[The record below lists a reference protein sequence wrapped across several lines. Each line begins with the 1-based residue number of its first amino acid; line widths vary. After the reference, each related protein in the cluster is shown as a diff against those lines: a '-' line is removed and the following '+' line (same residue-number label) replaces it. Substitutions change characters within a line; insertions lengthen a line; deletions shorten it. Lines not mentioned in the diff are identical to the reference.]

1 LAKCL
6 LSRQKCGRILKLT
19 ATILA
24 MNQQPRWVIV
34 LAAAAILLITLR
46 FLPAFSFIFLL
57 LLILAAAGFV
67 AYSLWYYW
75 RSRQEQSEFADT
87 VSGRIQAQLE
97 ECEALRQKNELEL
110 QDIKSSIQD
119 LEQQKANVSD
129 MTETNRRESERL
141 LKGFYQ
147 ELKLRQTK
155 NRFFRTAEE
164 KLNSLLHN
172 HQLEN
177 QLNEKRQKLLEL
189 REDKYEELAELEE
202 LRYNLVSDTAYLD
215 TIDDLSQQMK
225 QSESYENASSLEE
238 KLEEMTVKLKKM

>member
-1 LAKCL
+1 
-6 LSRQKCGRILKLT
+6 
-19 ATILA
+19 

-34 LAAAAILLITLR
+34 LAGVALILITLR
-46 FLPAFSFIFLL
+46 FIPAFSFIFLM

-67 AYSLWYYW
+67 VYYLWYYW
-75 RSRQEQSEFADT
+75 RNRQQQSAYEDT

-97 ECEALRQKNELEL
+97 ECQSLRQKNELEL
-110 QDIKSSIQD
+110 KDIQSSIRE
-119 LEQQKANVSD
+119 LERNKAALSE
-129 MTETNRRESERL
+129 MSETNRRESERL

-164 KLNSLLHN
+164 KLNNLLHN
-172 HQLEN
+172 HQLEE

-189 REDKYEELAELEE
+189 QEDKYEELAELEE

-215 TIDDLSQQMK
+215 TIDELSQQMK
-225 QSESYENASSLEE
+225 LSDSYEKASSLEE
-238 KLEEMTVKLKKM
+238 KLEEMTVKLKRM